1 MEFETDLKRAFR
13 TTVIVNGTLV
23 ASLFIYALMVEL
35 IRSQLRPF
43 SGFLVSGISLQT
55 LRYLAFGAAVGAVL
69 LVRLGGRTLL
79 KTRPGEDPHQLIFR
93 LSRAAVITS
102 AMGELPAI
110 LGFVLFLL
118 TGLSRDFYALLFVS
132 LFLEF
137 MYFPRL
143 TVWRDIARE
152 RLFHKNIGKSFH
164 QKD

>member
-1 MEFETDLKRAFR
+1 MEFKSDLKRAFR
-13 TTVIVNGTLV
+13 TTAIVNGALV

-35 IRSQLRPF
+35 IKSQLRPF

-55 LRYLAFGAAVGAVL
+55 LRYLAFGAAVGAVV

-132 LFLEF
+132 PFFEF
-137 MYFPRL
+137 CFSPRFGA
-143 TVWRDIARE
+143 WRTSA
-152 RLFHKNIGKSFH
+152 GWG
-164 QKD
+164 